1 MELIEVHRGVSR
13 IADVYAVATL
23 GGIFWYSV
31 TRFWA
36 IRGRRRLRIVKYEG
50 YREPS

>member
-1 MELIEVHRGVSR
+1 MELIVTHRGVSR
-13 IADVYAVATL
+13 IADVYAVDTI
-23 GGIFWYSV
+23 GGVVWYSV

-36 IRGRRRLRIVKYEG
+36 IRGWRRFRIMKCEG